1 MIQTYNQKFSTPFA
15 LNGLS
20 PGIEKQNVFFST
32 NYCPLTVL
40 NAYVEM
46 ENNQLSYLLKKKCC
60 KKYKTDKRCS
70 SCPKKK

>member
-1 MIQTYNQKFSTPFA
+1 MIQTYNQEFPSPFA
-15 LNGLS
+15 INGS
-20 PGIEKQNVFFST
+20 FPSIEKQAGFFST
-32 NYCPLTVL
+32 SYFPLTVL

-46 ENNQLSYLLKKKCC
+46 ENNQLSYSLKKKCC

>member
-1 MIQTYNQKFSTPFA
+1 MIQAYNQEI
-15 LNGLS
+15 LS
-20 PGIEKQNVFFST
+20 PFTLNPAYSSYEKQGVSFSS
-32 NYCPLTVL
+32 NYFPLLVL

-46 ENNQLSYLLKKKCC
+46 ENNQLSYCLKKKCC